1 MIETVTLY
9 DFRDRFQSVRPDN
22 FTYEGLEALFDYFES
37 METDED
43 QIQLDV
49 IAICSEY
56 SEWATF
62 AEFCENY
69 GEDYA
74 DLDEVENH
82 TTVIKIGDSEAF
94 IVLDF

>member
-1 MIETVTLY
+1 MATCSHGETTTS
-9 DFRDRFQSVRPDN
+9 QCP
-22 FTYEGLEALFDYFES
+22 
-37 METDED
+37 
-43 QIQLDV
+43 LDV
-49 IAICSEY
+49 IGICSEY

-74 DLDEVENH
+74 DLEEVENH
-82 TTVIKIGDSEAF
+82 ATVIKIEGSEAF

>member
-1 MIETVTLY
+1 MIENVTGW
-9 DFRDRFQSVRPDN
+9 DFRDRFQSMRPDN
-22 FTYEGLEALFDYFES
+22 FSYEGLGALFDYLES
-37 METDED
+37 METEEE